1 MSRDSRSYLVV
12 TAVGPDRPGLVNAF
26 SSLILEAG
34 ANLEDSRMAILGGE
48 FALLVLVSGTEPQI
62 ARVEER
68 SPALGEQL
76 GLKVLHKRTAPEAQQ
91 IARRAARYDLEVTGV
106 DRPGIVHAVSTLLAT
121 RGINVASFESRIEN
135 APESGTELFVLEA
148 ALQIPTELGIEELE
162 QALTTLCDTESLD
175 FTLKPRPST

>member
-68 SPALGEQL
+68 SPSLGESL
-76 GLKVLHKRTAPEAQQ
+76 GLKVLLKRTAPDAVE
-91 IARRAARYDLEVTGV
+91 RRFLRYELRVTGV
-106 DRPGIVHAVSTLLAT
+106 DRPGIVHGVSNLLAT
-121 RGINVASFESRIEN
+121 RGVNVASFESRIEN

-148 ALQIPTELGIEELE
+148 HLQVPSELGVGELE
-162 QALTTLCDTESLD
+162 QALTNLCDAESLD
-175 FTLKPRPST
+175 FNLEAQPLSRA

>member
-1 MSRDSRSYLVV
+1 MSRDSLSYLVV

-48 FALLVLVSGTEPQI
+48 FALLVLVSGTEPQV
-62 ARVEER
+62 ARVEAQA
-68 SPALGEQL
+68 PALGEKL
-76 GLKVLHKRTAPEAQQ
+76 GLNVLLKRTAPE
-91 IARRAARYDLEVTGV
+91 RAAERRFSHYDLQVTGI

-121 RGINVASFESRIEN
+121 RGINVASFESRLEN

-148 ALQIPTELGIEELE
+148 SLQIPLELGIGELE
-162 QALTTLCDTESLD
+162 QALSSLCEAESLD
-175 FTLKPRPST
+175 FTLEQATP